1 MTSRLSD
8 PNSSARSDM
17 SVPLYPTASPVSV
30 EAYYSESE
38 DEAANDFL
46 VRMGRQQSVL
56 RSRRRRTRCVGMVIA
71 CLLVAVLSG
80 GFGALLMWLLR

>member
-1 MTSRLSD
+1 MTSRPADQDSVR
-8 PNSSARSDM
+8 SSA
-17 SVPLYPTASPVSV
+17 SVPLYPAASPVPA

-56 RSRRRRTRCVGMVIA
+56 RRRRRRTRCVGLVIA
-71 CLLVAVLSG
+71 CLVVALLSG
-80 GFGALLMWLLR
+80 GFGALLVWLRR